1 MESGV
6 RPHPKRPAFDDVT
19 LRRPEQESTLAST
32 TNQADFISMIAQ
44 EIGSGIDEAV
54 EYWLG
59 RIERELA
66 GGFSPEQQL
75 RAVHRVIREYREATG
90 KLPFH
95 CAQA

>member
-1 MESGV
+1 MGFA
-6 RPHPKRPAFDDVT
+6 PNPKRPAFDNT
-19 LRRPEQESTLAST
+19 ALRKAGEETTLAST
-32 TNQADFISMIAQ
+32 TNQADLVSIIAQ

-59 RIERELA
+59 RIERELVG

-75 RAVHRVIREYREATG
+75 RAVSGVIREYKQATG

>member
-1 MESGV
+1 
-6 RPHPKRPAFDDVT
+6 
-19 LRRPEQESTLAST
+19 LAST
-32 TNQADFISMIAQ
+32 TTQADLVSMIAQ
-44 EIGSGIDEAV
+44 EIGSGIDETV

-59 RIERELA
+59 RIEQELVG

-75 RAVHRVIREYREATG
+75 RAVHRVLREYREATG

>member
-1 MESGV
+1 M
-6 RPHPKRPAFDDVT
+6 A
-19 LRRPEQESTLAST
+19 LRRPREESTLAST
-32 TNQADFISMIAQ
+32 TTQADLVSMIAE

-59 RIERELA
+59 RIERELSG

-75 RAVHRVIREYREATG
+75 RAVHKVLREYKEVTG
-90 KLPFH
+90 KLPFR

>member
-1 MESGV
+1 
-6 RPHPKRPAFDDVT
+6 
-19 LRRPEQESTLAST
+19 LAST
-32 TNQADFISMIAQ
+32 TNQADLVSMIAE

-59 RIERELA
+59 RIERELVR

-75 RAVHRVIREYREATG
+75 RAIRGIIREYKQATG

>member
-1 MESGV
+1 
-6 RPHPKRPAFDDVT
+6 
-19 LRRPEQESTLAST
+19 LAST
-32 TNQADFISMIAQ
+32 STQADLVRMIAE

-59 RIERELA
+59 RIEQELVG

-75 RAVHRVIREYREATG
+75 RAVRRVIREYKQATG
-90 KLPFH
+90 KFPFH

>member
-1 MESGV
+1 M
-6 RPHPKRPAFDDVT
+6 AT
-19 LRRPEQESTLAST
+19 T
-32 TNQADFISMIAQ
+32 TNQADLVSMIAQ

-54 EYWLG
+54 EFWLA

>member
-1 MESGV
+1 M
-6 RPHPKRPAFDDVT
+6 A
-19 LRRPEQESTLAST
+19 LRRPGEESTLAST
-32 TNQADFISMIAQ
+32 TNQADLVSMIAQ

-59 RIERELA
+59 RVEREISG

-75 RAVHRVIREYREATG
+75 RAVHRVLREYKEVTG